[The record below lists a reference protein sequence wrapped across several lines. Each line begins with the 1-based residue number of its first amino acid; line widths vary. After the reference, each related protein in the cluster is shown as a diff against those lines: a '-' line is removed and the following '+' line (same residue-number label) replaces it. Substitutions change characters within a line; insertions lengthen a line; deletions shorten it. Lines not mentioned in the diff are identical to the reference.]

1 MKLNEKDKEDL
12 RKEKDNDDEAARCRW
27 HERAGPIA
35 QAIALN
41 FEYKEAP
48 DGFSSMAAQNKP
60 QRVIKMSADDY
71 LEELKK
77 MYFKTKYINRGPHSD
92 TGGVSFHDTGGVAFH
107 GRLRIA
113 ICGHVDTHGASTG
126 RLIFEL
132 ESLSEC
138 EKDRLEQAA
147 LQLRHS
153 RAGFFQTF
161 CRFYQNWLE
170 KDYARARTNANT
182 RKEFTDKSHYTIIE
196 DGPAHHPAANR

>member
-1 MKLNEKDKEDL
+1 
-12 RKEKDNDDEAARCRW
+12 
-27 HERAGPIA
+27 
-35 QAIALN
+35 
-41 FEYKEAP
+41 
-48 DGFSSMAAQNKP
+48 MAAQNKP
-60 QRVIKMSADDY
+60 QRVIKVSADEY

-77 MYFKTKYINRGPHSD
+77 KYMESLAQTQTNGEGAD
-92 TGGVSFHDTGGVAFH
+92 TGRVTFD

-138 EKDRLEQAA
+138 EKDRLEQEAYE
-147 LQLRHS
+147 RHQS

-170 KDYARARTNANT
+170 KDYERARTNVNT

-196 DGPAHHPAANR
+196 DGPEHHPAANR

>member
-1 MKLNEKDKEDL
+1 
-12 RKEKDNDDEAARCRW
+12 
-27 HERAGPIA
+27 
-35 QAIALN
+35 
-41 FEYKEAP
+41 
-48 DGFSSMAAQNKP
+48 MAAQNKP
-60 QRVIKMSADDY
+60 QRVIKVSADEY

-77 MYFKTKYINRGPHSD
+77 MYFKTKYIKKGPHSD
-92 TGGVSFHDTGGVAFH
+92 TGRVAFD

-138 EKDRLEQAA
+138 EKDRLEQEA
-147 LQLRHS
+147 LELHES

-170 KDYARARTNANT
+170 KDYERARTNANT

-196 DGPAHHPAANR
+196 DGPEHDPAANL